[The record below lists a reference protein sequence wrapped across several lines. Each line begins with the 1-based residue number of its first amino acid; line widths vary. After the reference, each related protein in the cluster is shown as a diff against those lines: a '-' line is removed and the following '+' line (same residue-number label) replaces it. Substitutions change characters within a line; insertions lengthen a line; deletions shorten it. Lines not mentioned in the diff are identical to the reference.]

1 MPKSRLGTLRVA
13 CLALMV
19 GSVLL
24 GLIVLVTTAIPLRQ
38 TDPVAAGLAFLLAV
52 VAFVLAG
59 VGLALAAV
67 SRRNR
72 SRPPPPTGKDTS

>member
-13 CLALMV
+13 CLALMAA
-19 GSVLL
+19 SVVL

-52 VAFVLAG
+52 IAFVLAG
-59 VGLALAAV
+59 VGVALAAL
-67 SRRNR
+67 SRRNC
-72 SRPPPPTGKDTS
+72 SRPPPPTGEDSP